1 MNIGLD
7 KPMLWLE
14 EKKFALQ
21 KRKVYFL
28 MMLCM
33 AAGVSCLILGWMSYV
48 QVIAATWIVIIMIA
62 TNQITM
68 SCYDSTVKYLIAV
81 KGSVRPLVSSK
92 LYYHS
97 VRIEAFIVLYFF
109 IIGIVM
115 VIRQQNNILFFIRS
129 ILCVIG
135 TPVTLLF
142 LVMTSLKIRKGWRS
156 FVNIIFAIIFNV
168 LFVAEQMFVNIYF
181 AEIFFLIIL
190 FLTGMDLFRKLTGE
204 ALLSKGAGT

>member
-7 KPMLWLE
+7 KSMLWLE
-14 EKKFALQ
+14 EKKFATQ

-33 AAGVSCLILGWMSYV
+33 VAGVGCLILGWMSYV
-48 QVIAATWIVIIMIA
+48 QVIESTWIVIIMVA
-62 TNQITM
+62 ANQITL
-68 SCYDSTVKYLIAV
+68 SCCDSTVKYMIAV
-81 KGSVRPLVSSK
+81 KGSTKPLVSSK
-92 LYYHS
+92 LYFHS
-97 VRIEAFIVLYFF
+97 VRIETFIVLYFF

-115 VIRQQNNILFFIRS
+115 VIRQQNDIFFFIRS

-142 LVMTSLKIRKGWRS
+142 LVMTSLQIRKGWRS
-156 FVNIIFAIIFNV
+156 FVNIIFVIIFNL
-168 LFVAEQMFVNIYF
+168 LFAAEQMYVNVYF

-190 FLTGMDLFRKLTGE
+190 LLTGMDLFRKLTGE

>member
-7 KPMLWLE
+7 KSMLWLE
-14 EKKFALQ
+14 EKKIATQ

-33 AAGVSCLILGWMSYV
+33 AAGVGCLILGWMSYV
-48 QVIAATWIVIIMIA
+48 QVIESTWIVIIMVA
-62 TNQITM
+62 ANQITL
-68 SCYDSTVKYLIAV
+68 SCCDSTVKYMIAV

-92 LYYHS
+92 LYYHC
-97 VRIEAFIVLYFF
+97 VRIEAFIILYFF

-156 FVNIIFAIIFNV
+156 FVNIIFAVIFNV

-190 FLTGMDLFRKLTGE
+190 FLTGIDLFRKLTGE
-204 ALLSKGAGT
+204 TLL

>member
-7 KPMLWLE
+7 KSMLWLE
-14 EKKFALQ
+14 EKKFATQ

-48 QVIAATWIVIIMIA
+48 QVIESTWIVIIMVA
-62 TNQITM
+62 ANQITL
-68 SCYDSTVKYLIAV
+68 SCCDSTVKCMIAV
-81 KGSVRPLVSSK
+81 KGSVRPLISSK
-92 LYYHS
+92 LYYHC
-97 VRIEAFIVLYFF
+97 VRIEAFIILYCF

-135 TPVTLLF
+135 MPVALLF

-156 FVNIIFAIIFNV
+156 FVYIIFAIIFNA
-168 LFVAEQMFVNIYF
+168 LFAAEQMFVNIYF

>member
-62 TNQITM
+62 ANQITM
-68 SCYDSTVKYLIAV
+68 SCYDSTLKYMIAV

-92 LYYHS
+92 LYYHC
-97 VRIEAFIVLYFF
+97 VRIEAFIILYFF

-156 FVNIIFAIIFNV
+156 FVNIIFAIIFNA
-168 LFVAEQMFVNIYF
+168 LFAAEQMFVNIYF
-181 AEIFFLIIL
+181 AEIFSLIIL